1 MGALRWGHRASK
13 LRPRRN
19 GWGGE
24 EMQRRLAAILA
35 ADVVGYSARM
45 GEDEAAT
52 LAALRTLRAEVLGPT
67 VGARGGRI
75 VKSLGDGW
83 LVEFGAAA
91 DAVACAMQ
99 VQDRLD
105 APGGLRLRIGVHLG
119 DVTHEDEDVFGDGV
133 NVAARLEAEAAPGG
147 VAISDPV
154 YGALD
159 GTLRPSFDDGGER
172 ALKNIARP
180 VRIWLRG
187 GAAADRTP
195 GAVQRQAGFPRL
207 CVRPVATSDPRD
219 EVREL
224 GEALTGDV
232 VAYLDA
238 LRWLEA
244 RADATEDAGGAY
256 LLSAG
261 LRGRGDRLR
270 LEVRLAAPD
279 GRPLWS
285 GKFDGALSDAFDWQ
299 DRTGEAVAT
308 TAAGLILDEEHAR
321 LSATSDADIT
331 AEQCLLA
338 GLMAYRTFRQEAF
351 EESLHHLV
359 RAIERKPDLPDAY
372 ANAIFTVLAGRTVG
386 FRGDFDRHS
395 AMMPAWVETA
405 RGLPRRGP
413 MLDLALAIADFQRD
427 GAAAPLRLALADVL
441 RRAPFDPQ
449 VLAFAGWGHLWI
461 GDAREAMDCFERQRR
476 VGRYSPF
483 SVAVLG
489 GMATASVQLGDDAA
503 AIAHAEEGLAVADA
517 YPTLHSARAAALA
530 LSGREEDAAAAFAR
544 YRTLVPDRTI
554 AAWRAVND
562 YGGSEGG
569 ARYFEGL
576 RRAGMPKA

>member
-1 MGALRWGHRASK
+1 
-13 LRPRRN
+13 
-19 GWGGE
+19 
-24 EMQRRLAAILA
+24 MQRRLAAILA

-45 GEDEAAT
+45 GADEAAT
-52 LAALRTLRAEVLGPT
+52 LAALRALRAEVLGPT
-67 VGARGGRI
+67 VAARGGRV

-83 LVEFGAAA
+83 LVEFAAAA
-91 DAVACAMQ
+91 DAVVCALQM
-99 VQDRLD
+99 QDRLD
-105 APGGLRLRIGVHLG
+105 APGGLRLRIGVHVG
-119 DVTHEDEDVFGDGV
+119 DVVHEDGDVYGDGV
-133 NVAARLEAEAAPGG
+133 NVAARLEAEAPPGG
-147 VAISDPV
+147 VAISEPV

-180 VRIWLRG
+180 VRVWLRG
-187 GAAADRTP
+187 GGPAADPRAA
-195 GAVQRQAGFPRL
+195 GAGAGRAGFPRL
-207 CVRPVATSDPRD
+207 AVQPVATSDPRD

-232 VAYLDA
+232 LAYLGA
-238 LRWLEA
+238 VRWLEA
-244 RADATEDAGGAY
+244 RAGAAAAAGGAY
-256 LLSAG
+256 RLSGA

-270 LEVRLAAPD
+270 LEVRLSAPD

-299 DRTGEAVAT
+299 DETGEAVAT

-321 LSATSDADIT
+321 LGATPDAEIT
-331 AEQCLLA
+331 AEQCFLA

-359 RAIERKPDLPDAY
+359 RAIERKPDLSDAY

-386 FRGDFDRHS
+386 FRGGFDRYA
-395 AMMPAWVETA
+395 AMLPGWVEIA
-405 RGLPRRGP
+405 RNLPGRSP

-427 GAAAPLRLALADVL
+427 GAAPPLRLALADVL

-461 GDAREAMDCFERQRR
+461 GDAREAMDCFARQRR
-476 VGRYSPF
+476 LGRQDPF
-483 SVAVLG
+483 AVAVLG

-503 AIAHAEEGLAVADA
+503 AIAHAEAGLAIADG

-530 LSGREEDAAAAFAR
+530 LAGRQAEAERAFAA
-544 YRTLVPDRTI
+544 YRDLVPDRTL
-554 AAWRAVND
+554 AAWKAVND
-562 YGGSEGG
+562 YGGSAGG

-576 RRAGMPKA
+576 RRAGMPEG